1 MARAMKHRSDAWDK
15 EQSAFAKE
23 LGNIET
29 MARMLGTPDAV
40 KEGRVQAA
48 WTLVVSRE
56 SRYIQQVSYCTSVL
70 NPGYSSHAS

>member
-40 KEGRVQAA
+40 EEGRVQAA
-48 WTLVVSRE
+48 WTLVVS
-56 SRYIQQVSYCTSVL
+56 T
-70 NPGYSSHAS
+70 

>member
-29 MARMLGTPDAV
+29 MARMLGTPGAV
-40 KEGRVQAA
+40 KGGRVQAA
-48 WTLVVSRE
+48 YEQHQARIRTLNE
-56 SRYIQQVSYCTSVL
+56 
-70 NPGYSSHAS
+70 NEG

>member
-48 WTLVVSRE
+48 YEQHQARIRTLNE
-56 SRYIQQVSYCTSVL
+56 
-70 NPGYSSHAS
+70 NEG

>member
-29 MARMLGTPDAV
+29 MARMLGTPGAV

-48 WTLVVSRE
+48 YE
-56 SRYIQQVSYCTSVL
+56 QHQVRIRAL
-70 NPGYSSHAS
+70 DENEG